1 MPLHSYTISNTTP
14 NGDRALSVM
23 VREFDANLMTENEM
37 RKHFSQVGSVDRIS
51 IITRE
56 GWGRHH
62 AFVDFFTKQAA
73 NRAVKELDRSYLTT
87 ASKVVFQLRVW
98 HRGPHVEGPRICG
111 KRTDPVIRRIQEEPA
126 DVAKPPVEMKPA
138 PPPLQNAWNRPR
150 AAAVAAGMA
159 AARLQAEADS
169 EALAAAAASEEA
181 ATARKTVDAMQSWAS
196 ADAAAAPQAK
206 DLNAA
211 LADLSLLDPSLA
223 SDVHAAVSAQ
233 GDPRELH
240 GPLPEFF
247 SAAPTELASTASSES
262 GASTPFSAWGEPLA
276 AWGGDDTWRMP
287 SNIVFWSAHDV
298 SAFCKAIGLPD
309 KIYNALLEN
318 LVDGRMLARLT
329 DNDLVNEIGMKPLQ
343 IKRLRRELSELF
355 C

>member
-23 VREFDANLMTENEM
+23 VREFDADLMTENEL
-37 RKHFSQVGSVDRIS
+37 RKHFSKVGTVDRVS

-62 AFVDFFTKQAA
+62 AFVDFFTKRAA
-73 NRAVKELDRSYLTT
+73 DRAVQELHGSYLTT

-111 KRTDPVIRRIQEEPA
+111 KRTDPVIRRIEEEPA
-126 DVAKPPVEMKPA
+126 DVAKPPVEMKAA
-138 PPPLQNAWNRPR
+138 PPPLQNAWGPPR

-169 EALAAAAASEEA
+169 EAHAAAAAAEEA
-181 ATARKTVDAMQSWAS
+181 ATARKTADAMQCWAS
-196 ADAAAAPQAK
+196 ADAAAAPQAH

-211 LADLSLLDPSLA
+211 LADLSLLHPSLA
-223 SDVHAAVSAQ
+223 SDVHAAVCTQ
-233 GDPRELH
+233 GDPR
-240 GPLPEFF
+240 GPPPEFF
-247 SAAPTELASTASSES
+247 SNAPTELASTASSES
-262 GASTPFSAWGEPLA
+262 GTSTPFSARGEPLA
-276 AWGGDDTWRMP
+276 AWGGDETWRMP
-287 SNIVFWSAHDV
+287 SNIVFWSANDV

-309 KIYNALLEN
+309 KIYKALLEN
-318 LVDGRMLARLT
+318 LVDGRMLAHLT
-329 DNDLVNEIGMKPLQ
+329 DDDLVNEIGMKPLQ